1 MFGTA
6 PKECDACSS
15 MQMFLSLL
23 NLFVT
28 TSTLVS
34 LQLGKAKKVV
44 EQIRAADETNK
55 ETNQNLDVADKKV
68 GVKCLSMDAVVDA
81 KK

>member
-1 MFGTA
+1 
-6 PKECDACSS
+6 